1 MVSNE
6 QINRLGKRIL
16 LSNGKL
22 ENSDLKELQ
31 DFRLSF
37 YEPMRDTFNRL
48 VMIKSQVRTSAIVAF
63 RLKRISTIINKVFRE
78 EKMKLSRMGDVAGL
92 RMIFDN
98 DTEVFKARDLILKEF
113 DLSGKIRDYIDN
125 PKPIG
130 YRGLHIYVK
139 DRKTGKRI
147 EIQLRT
153 VKHHNWS
160 TLVEI
165 TDFIYGTRLK
175 ELGYDSDPEFAEFHS
190 LMSSDKELEKQ
201 EAELIY
207 KVLEKRD
214 FINKLS
220 NLFRRNSAKVRAQWN
235 PKMSK
240 NKYFLIEAS
249 KTSFPII
256 TGYKNYSKAEEDYFK
271 KYKESDE
278 TEIVLATI
286 NKPTFS
292 QLSLAYSNYIL
303 SYHTFISDAEDI
315 IKNLAIR
322 ALEDKKVSRFK
333 NIFCTYETIQSNVL
347 LGIVSDS
354 FSTIVSTT
362 RNGQLTVTSD
372 RKITRS
378 DLNKFLKRLNS
389 SLASRTSK
397 HKHFMQELELYIPNS
412 KYSKWRCEKFLK
424 SHDKR
429 ISKILKEQTISVDNQ
444 SDKQLLI

>member
-1 MVSNE
+1 MISNE
-6 QINRLGKRIL
+6 KINRLGKRIQ
-16 LSNGKL
+16 
-22 ENSDLKELQ
+22 ENDGSMTEDDLKDLQ
-31 DFRLSF
+31 EFRISF

-78 EKMKLSRMGDVAGL
+78 KKMKLSRMGDIAGL

-113 DLSGKIRDYIDN
+113 ELSGKIRDYIGK

-130 YRGLHIYVK
+130 YRGLHIYIK
-139 DRKTGKRI
+139 DKKTGKRI

-153 VKHHNWS
+153 IKHHNWS

-165 TDFIYGTRLK
+165 TDFLYGTRLK
-175 ELGYDSDPEFAEFHS
+175 ELGFNDDPQFANFHS
-190 LMSSDKELEKQ
+190 LMSSDKELETE

-207 KVLEKRD
+207 KVLEQKD
-214 FINKLS
+214 FINRLS
-220 NLFRRNSAKVRAQWN
+220 NLFRRNSAKVREQWS

-249 KTSFPII
+249 RTTFPKI
-256 TGYKNYSKAEEDYFK
+256 TGYKNYSRAEEDYFK
-271 KYKESDE
+271 KYKESDN

-322 ALEDKKVSRFK
+322 ALEDKKIKRFK
-333 NIFCTYETIQSNVL
+333 TIFLTYEIIQTNIL
-347 LGIVSDS
+347 LGIFSEG
-354 FSTIVSTT
+354 FSTFITKK
-362 RNGQLTVTSD
+362 NGQLV
-372 RKITRS
+372 
-378 DLNKFLKRLNS
+378 LAPEKRLSNS
-389 SLASRTSK
+389 EVKKLRSKISNNLSRRTEE
-397 HKHFMQELELYIPNS
+397 HRRFINELELYIPNS
-412 KYSKWRCEKFLK
+412 RYQKWRCERFLK
-424 SHDKR
+424 EHGQR
-429 ISKILKEQTISVDNQ
+429 IMKIFMEQTITVDNK
-444 SDKQLLI
+444 SDIETLM